1 MADFEFKMPSLGA
14 DMTEG
19 ILTAWNVEVGDTVE
33 SGDVICEVE
42 TNKGDIDVEI
52 WESGTVR
59 ELRVEPGEKLPV
71 GEVLAVLDTADKEQ
85 GQKQQPEE
93 PKQEPAKE
101 PEEPTKQPPKESS
114 DDRRRPPTRMPD
126 AADMRV
132 PEGIVATPAAR
143 RRSAEL
149 GLNLESIAGTGV
161 EGSVTADDVEQAH
174 RRQEPSPEQQDPGK
188 KQHPRVTPVAR
199 RMARKQG
206 VDLDELTGSGPHGA
220 IRREDVEA
228 ALEHGETRRRKPDE
242 RRDPMEGMREAIAT
256 AMARSKREIPHYYLH
271 ETIPMTRPTEWVA
284 DYNAER
290 PPSERLLVG
299 VLVLKAVALACR
311 EFPEMNGF
319 FEDDR
324 FRRSDDINPGF
335 AISMRQGG
343 VIPPAVHNADEK
355 SVSELMDDVRN
366 LVERV
371 RRGKLRSS
379 QVTDATITLTSLG
392 ELGVEAVYGVIYPP
406 QVAIVGVGRITERVF
421 AEENMIG
428 TRPTTTMTLSGDHRV
443 SDGIAGARFL
453 STIAELL
460 QCPEEL

>member
-19 ILTAWNVEVGDTVE
+19 TLTAWNVEVGDTVE
-33 SGDVICEVE
+33 DGDVICEVE

-59 ELRVEPGEKLPV
+59 ELRAESGNKLPV
-71 GEVLAVLDTADKEQ
+71 GEVLAVVEIADEEQ
-85 GQKQQPEE
+85 EE
-93 PKQEPAKE
+93 RPKK
-101 PEEPTKQPPKESS
+101 PKEEQKRPTEQPKKRPS
-114 DDRRRPPTRMPD
+114 DDKRQPRAKISDP
-126 AADMRV
+126 ADMRV

-149 GLNLESIAGTGV
+149 GLDLESIPGSGV
-161 EGSVTADDVEQAH
+161 MGSVTADDVEWAH
-174 RRQEPSPEQQDPGK
+174 RQREQSQEQQRPK
-188 KQHPRVTPVAR
+188 EEHHRRVTPVAR
-199 RMARKQG
+199 RMARKEG
-206 VDLDELTGSGPHGA
+206 VDLDELEGSGPQGA

-228 ALEHGETRRRKPDE
+228 TLEGRKPQRREPDE
-242 RRDPMEGMREAIAT
+242 RREGKEGMRKAIAT

-271 ETIPMTRPTEWVA
+271 ETVPMARPTEWVS
-284 DYNAER
+284 DYNADR

-311 EFPEMNGF
+311 EFPEMNGL
-319 FEDDR
+319 FEEDS

-379 QVTDATITLTSLG
+379 EVTDATITLTSLG

-406 QVAIVGVGRITERVF
+406 QVAIVGVGRITEQVF
-421 AEENMIG
+421 AEDKMIG
-428 TRPTTTMTLSGDHRV
+428 TRPTTTMTLAGDHRV

-460 QCPEEL
+460 QHPEEL